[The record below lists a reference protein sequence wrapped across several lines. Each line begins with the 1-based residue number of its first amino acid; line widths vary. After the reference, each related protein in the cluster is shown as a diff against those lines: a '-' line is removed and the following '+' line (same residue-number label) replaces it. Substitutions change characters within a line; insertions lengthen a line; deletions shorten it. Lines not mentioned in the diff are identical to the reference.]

1 MHHHSPLVEG
11 ERHAAN
17 EEPPF
22 RREKKIRSPSDVCVA
37 MRLCVPTAHVLDS
50 TQTAHEGLDEEQGHD
65 RRAKIAM
72 SAAMPEE
79 AMTHGYQFQAM
90 AKLVTKRQIG
100 NSNIRLVP
108 EA

>member
-1 MHHHSPLVEG
+1 
-11 ERHAAN
+11 
-17 EEPPF
+17 
-22 RREKKIRSPSDVCVA
+22 

-108 EA
+108 EASGGQLDPAAALIDGQLANSHI